1 MTPDWM
7 RVQEHNPQ
15 TTSDSMWLTMA
26 TDGLTPTTFNHFGR
40 DG

>member
-1 MTPDWM
+1 
-7 RVQEHNPQ
+7 
-15 TTSDSMWLTMA
+15 MA